1 MITVAVAKGRVFDE
15 SLELLAPLG
24 LSAAQVREDSRS
36 LIHAFPKAGLR
47 LLVVRS
53 QDVPTYVES
62 GAAELGI
69 VGKDVL
75 LEAGSKLF
83 ELFDLG
89 IGACRLSLAMRK
101 GDLPF
106 LEMNP
111 DEPIRVATKYTNLTA
126 GYLNRQGRRAEI
138 VKLNGSVELAPL
150 VGLADRICDLVS
162 TGSTL
167 KANGLVEDLVILES
181 TCRLVANPA
190 ALKMKPREVRSLAEK
205 IGGLTRQ

>member
-1 MITVAVAKGRVFDE
+1 MITLAVAKGRVFDE

-24 LSAAQVREDSRS
+24 VSADQVKRDSRS
-36 LIHAFPKAGLR
+36 LIHAFPKAGLS

-75 LEAGSKLF
+75 LEHGSKLF

-89 IGACRLSLAMRK
+89 IGKCRLSLAK
-101 GDLPF
+101 KKSDVPF

-111 DEPIRVATKYTNLTA
+111 DEPIRVATKYVNLTTD
-126 GYLNRQGRRAEI
+126 YLNRMGRRAEI
-138 VKLNGSVELAPL
+138 VTLYGSVELAPL

-181 TCRLVANPA
+181 TCRLIASPA
-190 ALKMKPREVRSLAEK
+190 ALKLNPKGIRPLAER
-205 IGGLTRQ
+205 IGGLAAA

>member
-15 SLELLAPLG
+15 SLEILSPLG
-24 LSAAQVREDSRS
+24 VSAGQVKRDSRS

-47 LLVVRS
+47 MLVVRS

-75 LEAGSKLF
+75 LEEGSSLF
-83 ELFDLG
+83 ELHDLG
-89 IGACRLSLAMRK
+89 IGRCRLSLAMRK
-101 GDLPF
+101 GDVPF
-106 LEMNP
+106 LGMNP
-111 DEPIRVATKYTNLTA
+111 DEPIRVATKYVNLTTD
-126 GYLNRQGRRAEI
+126 YLNRMGRRAEI
-138 VKLNGSVELAPL
+138 VKLYGSVELAPL

-162 TGSTL
+162 TGGTL

-190 ALKMKPREVRSLAEK
+190 AMKLNPAEIRGLADR
-205 IGGLTRQ
+205 IGKLAVS